1 MFQLDRRCNNY
12 RNIRSNQAF
21 LISSSYEKGVTRIVT
36 LPATESFLQRLR
48 HSDYFVRDH
57 RVHGVCTLPG
67 VVLLDMVY
75 RLSGSHLRTTS
86 IELRDIVFTQP
97 IVTSTD
103 FDVDIRLTLSMKLDE
118 GQVTIHSRKVP
129 KNGEQPSS
137 DVLNMECKLYLL
149 GGKGDVQPVQAL
161 KHVHLLPSKDT
172 DGLQTWDMDQI
183 YQLAR
188 QADIQHFSFMKN
200 NGDVYRQDQMEWMD
214 IRLSSL
220 AEQYLDKFHAH
231 VALLDGAT
239 FAGSSFRLGIVDG
252 LDAEVPPY
260 IPFMIERFVIYDR
273 FPAEIRTFTEQ
284 TPSDLSGGDIISR
297 SIAVTD
303 TEGRLLAEF
312 VHLKAKRVRHAASI
326 TGLTNPMTTG
336 RNNKPTSETTTTES
350 SEWAKTTVMSA
361 GSQDQIRTTISSYV
375 KAEIA
380 RMLHILPEAVDERT
394 GFYEQGLDSMHLLEL
409 VKRLENRVNME
420 LYPTLLFEHSS
431 VQALTDYLHTH
442 CSDAWNEAAVV
453 SERVNLNTLPSQ
465 SSHSTDE
472 QPATHSEI
480 PATAREIEGNGEP
493 VCYEP
498 KWIETRDIHE
508 AESARHTIADG
519 KELQSDHTSYRIVV
533 LYGNYPDLAAK
544 LELQS
549 DIYEVH
555 QLPDHSS
562 MDADLY
568 RQKVTALY
576 GMIQAKAI
584 HPNAGR
590 RIVLQ
595 VLSDSRDTGGYIHGF
610 EGLVKTV
617 AMELPAFGA
626 QLIRMDLHESS
637 MDETLIRQLRLE
649 AENISSGSAVCIWYK
664 GDSLQRHVRKL
675 VEIPVPGA
683 ALEKTYKT
691 DGVYL
696 ITGGMG
702 GLGYALAVHL
712 SRQCRCKLVLIGRS
726 LLSENIQR
734 KLNSLHINGAEAMYI
749 QADTTVLAEMKQ
761 AVLQIRDQYGEI
773 TGVFHCAG
781 TAKDQ
786 LMLQKPLSDLEQVLK
801 PKMDGL
807 WNLEQAL
814 NDLRPEFTVAFS
826 SLSAIVGNKGQADYA
841 VANSCMDR
849 LLLNHQEN
857 SGTEGAIPRQ
867 VTVNWPLWADGGMQ
881 VNDHIRSSMY
891 TSSGSMPLP
900 LAEGMALI
908 DRIIAQDV
916 SQVVLVYGNKSR
928 IQSAMG
934 DDMAIHLPPPSDPED
949 IAVIGMAG
957 RYPSAN
963 NMDELAQILK
973 EGRDCI
979 TPMPDE
985 RWLGLHLPYFASEY
999 YPAGGFLDMIDDFDP
1014 AFFQISPL
1022 QAERMDPQAR
1032 LFLQAA
1038 WTACEDAGFA
1048 IERDKHHDA
1057 SAAKRNVGVFAGVF
1071 WNHYELLGAAMT
1083 QQGTPTAMGSNASAI
1098 ANLVSYHLNFHGP
1111 SIAVDS
1117 MCSSSLTAIHL
1128 ACESIR
1134 HGQSQ
1139 YAIAGGVNLV
1149 THPHKYVFLKQ
1160 AKFLSSEGK
1169 CRSFGKDGDGY
1180 VPSEGVGAVLL
1191 TTVAE
1196 ARKQGYPVYGV
1207 IKGSALNHAGKTSG
1221 TTVPD
1226 PVAQSEV
1233 IADALAAADV
1243 EPGTIG
1249 YIEAHGTGTS
1259 LGDPI
1264 EIQGLERAFRNSR
1277 NPGQN
1282 CAVGSLKSNIGHL
1295 EAAAGVA
1302 GLTKLILQ
1310 IKHKELFP
1318 SLHAE
1323 ELNPLIPFENTCF
1336 HVQRTPERWER
1347 RHGQQ
1352 NGRYAEW
1359 PVRAGL
1365 SSFGASGSNAHLIV
1379 EEYIPT
1385 AVSWTDRSALDAYS
1399 GEAEASGNGEV
1410 VLPISA
1416 RTQERLIEYARQVR
1430 LYLENGGLSER
1441 LIDIAYTFQL
1451 GRTDMKYRVA
1461 WTGSSHSEL
1470 VEQIEQFLKSQ
1481 SSLQQHSSETPYEMP
1496 SVKKSPSPERLHQW
1510 AALWEQGQGIDWTAL
1525 YNDLQKKPTIVRVPT
1540 YPFAKNRYWIQ
1551 AEDQSLGETT
1561 REKGSQLNRAET
1573 SSSEVEGA
1581 GIVQHINEASNPVTG
1596 SAMTPSFQEKQGE
1609 EQVLAFLSQTVSSLL
1624 KVSIYDLDSDTEWA
1638 EYGFDSILFTELAD
1652 LLNRD
1657 HGLGLTPAIFFEHGT
1672 IRELAV
1678 HLLQNHPAK
1687 WTQPSAVRTAPQ
1699 LESPNAMSHSVPRA
1713 SEREEPLQTSLR
1725 STASEEE
1732 KHTSARSHA
1741 GTDSKLDSG
1750 SDQLS
1755 SPEPIA
1761 IVGISAK
1768 FPMADNAE
1776 QFWHNLLDGKD
1787 CISEIPEERWR
1798 WQDYLGDP
1806 LRENGKTNVKHAGFI
1821 SGISEFDPLFFGISP
1836 KEALHMDPQQR
1847 LLMMHV
1853 WKVIEDAGYAPSDL
1867 SGSAMGLFIGTGSSG
1882 YNVMLA
1888 QSNEAVEAYSVTATV
1903 PSVGPNRMSYTLN
1916 IHGPSHPVETS
1927 CSSSLVAIH
1936 RAVQAIR
1943 NGDCETA
1950 VAGGVNTILSV
1961 DAHISLTK
1969 AGMLST
1975 DGRCKTFSS
1984 EANGYGRGEGVGMI
1998 FLKKLSDAQRDHD
2011 HIYGLIRGSGE
2022 NHGGKAGSLTA
2033 PNPKAQTALLKSV
2046 YARAGIDPSTIN
2058 YIEAH
2063 GTGTPLGDPIEIN
2076 ALKTVFQETR
2086 AGLSPTGQTSTPRQ
2100 SIEYC
2105 GVGSVKTNI
2114 GHLELA
2120 SGIAGVIKVLLQMKH
2135 RKLVPSLHAEQLSPY
2150 VQLEN
2155 SPFYV
2160 VRQKQEWERLKD
2172 SNGNEMPRRAGVSSF
2187 GFGGSNAHV
2196 ILEEYKPPRQHDE
2209 VTGSESELAPV
2220 AIVLSAK
2227 SKERLREQMIQLS
2240 AALLRNEEEEDT
2252 SQQLRRI
2259 ACTLQTGRQAME
2271 YRAGFIAASITELKS
2286 LLDGY
2291 VQEAHLWTDSDE
2303 SVHAQLSSE
2312 SAKGHKLHLG
2322 SIAAHKRTAALFRED
2337 EELGEALQK
2346 WIIRRKYNKLL
2357 ELWVQ
2362 GVEIQW
2368 ELLYTEDRPERISLP
2383 TYPFTP
2389 EKYWVGM
2396 KKTGTE
2402 DSFEASNEEIETVP
2416 VAKGEVIGS
2425 SAPNP
2430 SVESDVRS
2438 IIAALLGIPPDD
2450 MDEHRLL
2457 EDYGM
2462 DSVLALQLLHHLQ
2475 ARISSEIGMDDLNKC
2490 HTLQDVISLS
2500 LNPTHPEHERKLVP
2514 DTP

>member
-1 MFQLDRRCNNY
+1 M
-12 RNIRSNQAF
+12 I
-21 LISSSYEKGVTRIVT
+21 

-103 FDVDIRLTLSMKLDE
+103 FDVDIRLTLSMKMNE
-118 GQVTIHSRKVP
+118 GQVTVHSRKVP
-129 KNGEQPSS
+129 KDGEPPSS
-137 DVLNMECKLYLL
+137 DVLNMECKLYMLS
-149 GGKGDVQPVQAL
+149 GNRAVQPVQ
-161 KHVHLLPSKDT
+161 HTHLLPSKDT

-200 NGDVYRQDQMEWMD
+200 HGDVYRQDQMEWMD

-239 FAGSSFRLGIVDG
+239 FAGSSFRLGNVGG

-297 SIAVTD
+297 SIVVTD
-303 TEGRLLAEF
+303 REGRLLAEF

-326 TGLTNPMTTG
+326 TGLTNTMTTG
-336 RNNKPTSETTTTES
+336 HNDKPASETAIAES

-361 GSQDQIRTTISSYV
+361 GSQDQIRTTISAYV

-380 RMLHILPEAVDERT
+380 RMLHILPEAVDERA

-409 VKRLENRVNME
+409 VKRLENRVNMA

-431 VQALTDYLHTH
+431 VQALTEYLHTH
-442 CSDAWNEAAVV
+442 CSDAWNEAAAV
-453 SERVNLNTLPSQ
+453 SESVNLNTLPSQ
-465 SSHSTDE
+465 RSHSTDE

-480 PATAREIEGNGEP
+480 PAAREIEENGEP

-498 KWIETRDIHE
+498 KWIETRDIHA

-519 KELQSDHTSYRIVV
+519 KELQSEHTPYRIVV
-533 LYGNYPDLAAK
+533 LYGDYPALAAK
-544 LELQS
+544 MELQP

-595 VLSDSRDTGGYIHGF
+595 VLSDFRDTGGYIHGF
-610 EGLVKTV
+610 EGLVKTA
-617 AMELPAFGA
+617 AMELPALGA

-637 MDETLIRQLRLE
+637 IDETLIRRLRLE
-649 AENISSGSAVCIWYK
+649 AENISSGSAVSIWYK

-675 VEIPVPGA
+675 VEIPVPGVST
-683 ALEKTYKT
+683 EKSYKPG
-691 DGVYL
+691 GVYL

-712 SRQCRCKLVLIGRS
+712 SRRCKCKLVLVGRS
-726 LLSENIQR
+726 PLNENIQS
-734 KLNSLHINGAEAMYI
+734 KLNPLRINGAEAIYI
-749 QADTTVLAEMKQ
+749 QADTTVQAELEQ
-761 AVLQIRDQYGEI
+761 AVLQIRDQYSGI

-849 LLLNHQEN
+849 LLLNHQERG
-857 SGTEGAIPRQ
+857 GTQGAIPRQ
-867 VTVNWPLWADGGMQ
+867 FTINWPLWADGGMQ

-900 LAEGMALI
+900 LAEGMELV
-908 DRIIAQDV
+908 DRIIAQNV

-963 NMDELAQILK
+963 NMDELARILK

-985 RWLGLHLPYFASEY
+985 RWTELHLPYSASEY

-1048 IERDKHHDA
+1048 IERDKHLDA

-1160 AKFLSSEGK
+1160 AKFLSSDGK

-1233 IADALAAADV
+1233 VADALAAAGV

-1264 EIQGLERAFRNSR
+1264 EIQGLERAFRNSS
-1277 NPGQN
+1277 NPGRS

-1295 EAAAGVA
+1295 EAAAGIA

-1310 IKHKELFP
+1310 IKHRELFP

-1336 HVQRTPERWER
+1336 HVQRTTQRWER

-1379 EEYIPT
+1379 EEYIPVT
-1385 AVSWTDRSALDAYS
+1385 ASWTDRSALDADS
-1399 GEAEASGNGEV
+1399 NGAEVSRNGEV

-1416 RTQERLIEYARQVR
+1416 RTQERLIEYARQVL

-1441 LIDIAYTFQL
+1441 LIDIAYTFQV

-1470 VEQIEQFLKSQ
+1470 VEQIDQYLKGQ
-1481 SSLQQHSSETPYEMP
+1481 SSLQQHFSETPYEML
-1496 SVKKSPSPERLHQW
+1496 SVKERPLLERPHQW
-1510 AALWEQGQGIDWTAL
+1510 AALWEQGQAIDWTAL
-1525 YNDLQKKPTIVRVPT
+1525 YDDLQKKPTIVRVPT
-1540 YPFAKNRYWIQ
+1540 YPFARNRYWIQ

-1561 REKGSQLNRAET
+1561 REKGLQLNRAET

-1581 GIVQHINEASNPVTG
+1581 DIVQHINEASNPVTG
-1596 SAMTPSFQEKQGE
+1596 SAMTPSFQKNQGE
-1609 EQVLAFLSQTVSSLL
+1609 EQVLSLLSQTVSSLL
-1624 KVSIYDLDSDTEWA
+1624 KVSIYDLDSDSEWA

-1652 LLNRD
+1652 RLNRD
-1657 HGLGLTPAIFFEHGT
+1657 HGLGLTPAIFFEHAT

-1678 HLLQNHPAK
+1678 HLLQNHTDK
-1687 WTQPSAVRTAPQ
+1687 WTQLFAARTAPQ
-1699 LESPNAMSHSVPRA
+1699 PESLNAVSHK
-1713 SEREEPLQTSLR
+1713 PLQTSLH

-1732 KHTSARSHA
+1732 KHASARSNA
-1741 GTDSKLDSG
+1741 GTSSKLDSS

-1755 SPEPIA
+1755 SAEPIA

-1776 QFWHNLLDGKD
+1776 QFWHNLLNGKD

-1798 WQDYLGDP
+1798 WQDYMGDP
-1806 LRENGKTNVKHAGFI
+1806 LTENGKTNVKHAGFM

-1836 KEALHMDPQQR
+1836 KEAIHMDPQQR

-1882 YNVMLA
+1882 YNVILA

-1916 IHGPSHPVETS
+1916 IHGPSQPVETS

-1969 AGMLST
+1969 AGMLSA

-1984 EANGYGRGEGVGMI
+1984 EASGYGRGEGVGMI

-2033 PNPKAQTALLKSV
+2033 PNPKAQTALLNSV
-2046 YARAGIDPSTIN
+2046 YARAGIDPYTIN

-2076 ALKTVFQETR
+2076 ALKTAFQETR
-2086 AGLSPTGQTSTPRQ
+2086 ADLSPTGHSSNPGQSTA
-2100 SIEYC
+2100 YC
-2105 GVGSVKTNI
+2105 GIGSVKTNI

-2120 SGIAGVIKVLLQMKH
+2120 SGIAGIIKVLLQMKH

-2150 VQLEN
+2150 IQLEH
-2155 SPFYV
+2155 SPFYI
-2160 VRQKQEWERLKD
+2160 VRQTQEWERLKD
-2172 SNGNEMPRRAGVSSF
+2172 GNGSEIPRRAGVSSF

-2196 ILEEYKPPRQHDE
+2196 ILEEYIPPPQHE
-2209 VTGSESELAPV
+2209 EMTVSESKLAPV

-2240 AALLRNEEEEDT
+2240 AALLRNEEEDT
-2252 SQQLRRI
+2252 SQHLHRI

-2271 YRAGFIAASITELKS
+2271 YRAGFVATSITELKS
-2286 LLDGY
+2286 LLDDY
-2291 VQEAHLWTDSDE
+2291 VQEAHLWTDSDDP
-2303 SVHAQLSSE
+2303 VHAQRSSE
-2312 SAKGHKLHLG
+2312 SAKGHKLHIG
-2322 SIAAHKRTAALFRED
+2322 SIAAHRRTAVLFRED

-2346 WIIRRKYNKLL
+2346 WIIRRKYHKLL

-2362 GVEIQW
+2362 GVAIQW

-2383 TYPFTP
+2383 TYPFARD
-2389 EKYWVGM
+2389 KYWVGV
-2396 KKTGTE
+2396 KSSGIE
-2402 DSFEASNEEIETVP
+2402 ESFEAASNEEIETIP
-2416 VAKGEVIGS
+2416 VAKAEAIGS
-2425 SAPNP
+2425 TAPNP
-2430 SVESDVRS
+2430 SVDSEVRN

-2450 MDEHRLL
+2450 MDEHRSL

-2475 ARISSEIGMDDLNKC
+2475 ARISSNIGMEDLNKC
-2490 HTLQDVISLS
+2490 HTLQNVISVS
-2500 LNPTHPEHERKLVP
+2500 LNPTHPEDQRKLVP
-2514 DTP
+2514 DTL

>member
-1 MFQLDRRCNNY
+1 M
-12 RNIRSNQAF
+12 
-21 LISSSYEKGVTRIVT
+21 T

-103 FDVDIRLTLSMKLDE
+103 FDVDIMLTLSMNMDE
-118 GQVTIHSRKVP
+118 GQGQITIHSRKVP
-129 KNGEQPSS
+129 KDSEAPSS
-137 DVLNMECKLYLL
+137 EVLNMECKLCLL
-149 GGKGDVQPVQAL
+149 GGKGPVQPLQ
-161 KHVHLLPSKDT
+161 HTHPLPSKNT

-200 NGDVYRQDQMEWMD
+200 HGDVFRQGQMEWMD

-239 FAGSSFRLGIVDG
+239 FAGSSFRLGNVDG
-252 LDAEVPPY
+252 LDAAVPPY

-303 TEGRLLAEF
+303 REGRLLAEF
-312 VHLKAKRVRHAASI
+312 VNLKAKRVRHAVSI
-326 TGLTNPMTTG
+326 TGLTNQMTTG
-336 RNNKPTSETTTTES
+336 RNDKPASEAAIAES
-350 SEWAKTTVMSA
+350 SEWANTTQLSA
-361 GSQDQIRTTISSYV
+361 GSQDQVRTTISAYV

-380 RMLHILPEAVDERT
+380 RMLNTLPEAVDEHA

-409 VKRLENRVNME
+409 VKRIENRVNMA

-431 VQALTDYLHTH
+431 VQALTEYLHTH
-442 CSDAWNEAAVV
+442 CSDAWNEAAAV
-453 SERVNLNTLPSQ
+453 SERVNLNTLPYQ

-480 PATAREIEGNGEP
+480 PATAREIEGKGEP

-498 KWIETRDIHE
+498 KWIKTLDIHE
-508 AESARHTIADG
+508 AESARHMIADG
-519 KELQSDHTSYRIVV
+519 KELQSDLTPYRIVV

-555 QLPDHSS
+555 QLPDHLS

-584 HPNAGR
+584 HPNVGR

-610 EGLVKTV
+610 EGMVKTA

-649 AENISSGSAVCIWYK
+649 AENISSGSAVSIWYK

-683 ALEKTYKT
+683 VLEKPYKPG
-691 DGVYL
+691 GVYL

-726 LLSENIQR
+726 PLNENIQR
-734 KLNSLHINGAEAMYI
+734 KLNPLRINGAEAMYI
-749 QADTTVLAEMKQ
+749 QADTTVQAELEK
-761 AVLQIRDQYGEI
+761 AVLKIRDQYGGI

-786 LMLQKPLSDLEQVLK
+786 FMLQKPLSDLEQVLK

-807 WNLEQAL
+807 WNLEQAFV
-814 NDLRPEFTVAFS
+814 DLSPEFTVAFS

-849 LLLNHQEN
+849 LLLNHQERG
-857 SGTEGAIPRQ
+857 GTNGTSTRQ
-867 VTVNWPLWADGGMQ
+867 YTINWPLWADGGMQ
-881 VNDHIRSSMY
+881 VNDHIRSNMY

-908 DRIIAQDV
+908 DRIVAQDV
-916 SQVVLVYGNKSR
+916 SQVVLLYGNKSR
-928 IQSAMG
+928 IQSVMG
-934 DDMAIHLPPPSDPED
+934 DDMAIHMPPPSDPED

-963 NMDELAQILK
+963 NMDELARILK

-985 RWLGLHLPYFASEY
+985 RWAGLHLPYSASEY
-999 YPAGGFLDMIDDFDP
+999 YPVGGFLDMIDDFDP

-1032 LFLQAA
+1032 LFLQSA
-1038 WTACEDAGFA
+1038 WAACEDAGFA
-1048 IERDKHHDA
+1048 IQRDKHHDA

-1071 WNHYELLGAAMT
+1071 WNHYELLGAALT

-1160 AKFLSSEGK
+1160 AKFLSSDGR

-1233 IADALAAADV
+1233 IADALVAAGV

-1264 EIQGLERAFRNSR
+1264 EIQGLDRAFRNSH
-1277 NPGQN
+1277 NPGRN

-1310 IKHKELFP
+1310 IKHRELFP
-1318 SLHAE
+1318 SLHAK
-1323 ELNPLIPFENTCF
+1323 ELNPLIPFEDTCF
-1336 HVQRTPERWER
+1336 YVQRTTQRWER

-1385 AVSWTDRSALDAYS
+1385 SVSWTDRSALDEDSS
-1399 GEAEASGNGEV
+1399 GAEASADGEV

-1416 RTQERLIEYARQVR
+1416 RTQERLKEYAHQVR
-1430 LYLENGGLSER
+1430 FYLENGGLSER
-1441 LIDIAYTFQL
+1441 LIDIAYTFQV
-1451 GRTDMKYRVA
+1451 GRTDMKYRIA
-1461 WTGSSHSEL
+1461 LSGSSHSEL
-1470 VEQIEQFLKSQ
+1470 VEQIDRFLHGQ
-1481 SSLQQHSSETPYEMP
+1481 SSLQQNSSEKLDEMTLLENHP
-1496 SVKKSPSPERLHQW
+1496 SSQERLHQW
-1510 AALWEQGQGIDWTAL
+1510 AALWKQGQGVDWTAL
-1525 YNDLQKKPTIVRVPT
+1525 YEDLQTKPAIVRVPT
-1540 YPFAKNRYWIQ
+1540 YPFARNRYWIQ
-1551 AEDQSLGETT
+1551 AEDQSFGETT
-1561 REKGSQLNRAET
+1561 REKGLQLNRAET

-1596 SAMTPSFQEKQGE
+1596 AEMTPSFQENLGE
-1609 EQVLAFLSQTVSSLL
+1609 EQVLSLLSQSVSSLL
-1624 KVSIYDLDSDTEWA
+1624 KVSIYDLDSDAEWA
-1638 EYGFDSILFTELAD
+1638 EYGFDSILFTELTD
-1652 LLNRD
+1652 RLNRD

-1678 HLLQNHPAK
+1678 HLLQNHTDK
-1687 WTQPSAVRTAPQ
+1687 WTSSSATRTAPQ
-1699 LESPNAMSHSVPRA
+1699 PESFNAMSHSVPGA
-1713 SEREEPLQTSLR
+1713 TEREEPLQTSLR

-1732 KHTSARSHA
+1732 KHTSAHSHA
-1741 GTDSKLDSG
+1741 GTGSKLNSG
-1750 SDQLS
+1750 SELS

-1776 QFWHNLLDGKD
+1776 QFWQNLLDGKD
-1787 CISEIPEERWR
+1787 CISEVPEERWR
-1798 WQDYLGDP
+1798 WQDYMGDP
-1806 LRENGKTNVKHAGFI
+1806 LRENGKTNVKHAGFM

-1836 KEALHMDPQQR
+1836 KEAMHMDPQQR

-1916 IHGPSHPVETS
+1916 IHGPSQPVETS

-1969 AGMLST
+1969 AGMLSA

-2086 AGLSPTGQTSTPRQ
+2086 ADLSAAGGFSIPGQSTA
-2100 SIEYC
+2100 YC

-2120 SGIAGVIKVLLQMKH
+2120 SGIAGVIKVLLQLKH
-2135 RKLVPSLHAEQLSPY
+2135 RKLVPSLHAEQISPY
-2150 VQLEN
+2150 VQLES

-2160 VRQKQEWERLKD
+2160 VRLTQEWERLKD
-2172 SNGNEMPRRAGVSSF
+2172 GNGSEIPRRAGVSSF

-2196 ILEEYKPPRQHDE
+2196 ILEEYIPPLQHE
-2209 VTGSESELAPV
+2209 KMTASESKLAPV

-2240 AALLRNEEEEDT
+2240 AVLLRNGEEDT
-2252 SQQLRRI
+2252 SQHLRRI

-2286 LLDGY
+2286 LLDAY

-2303 SVHAQLSSE
+2303 SVHAQRSSE

-2346 WIIRRKYNKLL
+2346 WIIRRKYHKLL

-2389 EKYWVGM
+2389 EKYWVGV
-2396 KKTGTE
+2396 KSSGIKE
-2402 DSFEASNEEIETVP
+2402 SFEASNEEIETIP
-2416 VAKGEVIGS
+2416 VAKVEAIGS
-2425 SAPNP
+2425 TAPNP
-2430 SVESDVRS
+2430 SVESEVRS
-2438 IIAALLGIPPDD
+2438 IMSALLGIPPDD
-2450 MDEHRLL
+2450 MDEHRSL

-2462 DSVLALQLLHHLQ
+2462 DSVLALQLLQHLQ
-2475 ARISSEIGMDDLNKC
+2475 ARISSDIGMEDLNKC
-2490 HTLQDVISLS
+2490 YTLQDVISVS
-2500 LNPTHPEHERKLVP
+2500 LNPTHPEDQWRLVR

>member
-1 MFQLDRRCNNY
+1 M
-12 RNIRSNQAF
+12 
-21 LISSSYEKGVTRIVT
+21 T

-86 IELRDIVFTQP
+86 IELRDIVFIQP

-103 FDVDIRLTLSMKLDE
+103 FDVDIMLTLYMKMDE

-129 KNGEQPSS
+129 KDGEPPSS

-161 KHVHLLPSKDT
+161 NHIHLLSSKDT

-239 FAGSSFRLGIVDG
+239 FAGSSFRLGKVGG
-252 LDAEVPPY
+252 LDEEVPPY

-303 TEGRLLAEF
+303 REGRLLAEF

-326 TGLTNPMTTG
+326 TGLTNTMTTG
-336 RNNKPTSETTTTES
+336 RNDKPTSEPAIAES
-350 SEWAKTTVMSA
+350 SEWAKTTAMSA
-361 GSQDQIRTTISSYV
+361 GSQDQIRTMISSYV

-380 RMLHILPEAVDERT
+380 HMLHILPEAVDERT

-431 VQALTDYLHTH
+431 VQALTEYLHTH
-442 CSDAWNEAAVV
+442 CSDAWNEAAAV

-498 KWIETRDIHE
+498 KWIETQDIYE

-519 KELQSDHTSYRIVV
+519 KMPQFDLTPYRIVV
-533 LYGNYPDLAAK
+533 LYGNYPALAAK
-544 LELQS
+544 MELQS
-549 DIYEVH
+549 DVYEVH
-555 QLPDHSS
+555 QLPDHLS

-584 HPNAGR
+584 HPNVGR

-610 EGLVKTV
+610 EGLVKTA

-637 MDETLIRQLRLE
+637 MDETLIRRLRLE

-675 VEIPVPGA
+675 VEIPVQGP
-683 ALEKTYKT
+683 ALEKPYKP
-691 DGVYL
+691 DGIYL

-712 SRQCRCKLVLIGRS
+712 SRECRCKLVLVGRS
-726 LLSENIQR
+726 PLNENILS
-734 KLNSLHINGAEAMYI
+734 KLNPLRINGAETMYI
-749 QADTTVLAEMKQ
+749 QADTTVLAEMEQ

-801 PKMDGL
+801 PKIDGL

-814 NDLRPEFTVAFS
+814 NDLKPEFTVAFS

-849 LLLNHQEN
+849 LLLNHQERG
-857 SGTEGAIPRQ
+857 GTEGAIPRQ
-867 VTVNWPLWADGGMQ
+867 FTINWPLWADGGMQ

-934 DDMAIHLPPPSDPED
+934 DDMAIHSPPPSDPED
-949 IAVIGMAG
+949 IAVIGMSG

-973 EGRDCI
+973 DGRDCI

-985 RWLGLHLPYFASEY
+985 RWAGLHLPYSASEY

-1057 SAAKRNVGVFAGVF
+1057 SADKRNVAVFAGVF

-1134 HGQSQ
+1134 HGQSH

-1160 AKFLSSEGK
+1160 AKFLSSDGK

-1207 IKGSALNHAGKTSG
+1207 IKSSALNHAGKTSG

-1233 IADALAAADV
+1233 IADALAAANV

-1302 GLTKLILQ
+1302 GLSKLILQ
-1310 IKHKELFP
+1310 IKHRELFP

-1336 HVQRTPERWER
+1336 HVQQTTERWER
-1347 RHGQQ
+1347 RHGKQ

-1385 AVSWTDRSALDAYS
+1385 AVSWADRSALDADS
-1399 GEAEASGNGEV
+1399 GEAEVSEDGEV

-1416 RTQERLIEYARQVR
+1416 RTQERLMEYARQVR
-1430 LYLENGGLSER
+1430 IYLENGGLSER

-1470 VEQIEQFLKSQ
+1470 VEQIDQFLKSQ

-1496 SVKKSPSPERLHQW
+1496 SVKKTPSPERLHQW

-1525 YNDLQKKPTIVRVPT
+1525 YGDLQKKPTIVRVPT

-1551 AEDQSLGETT
+1551 AEDQSVGETT
-1561 REKGSQLNRAET
+1561 REKGSQLHRAEK
-1573 SSSEVEGA
+1573 SPSEVEDA
-1581 GIVQHINEASNPVTG
+1581 DIVQHMNEKSNPVTG
-1596 SAMTPSFQEKQGE
+1596 SAMTPSFQENQGK
-1609 EQVLAFLSQTVSSLL
+1609 EQVLALLSQTVSSLL
-1624 KVSIYDLDSDTEWA
+1624 KVSIFDLDSDTEWA

-1652 LLNRD
+1652 RLNRD
-1657 HGLGLTPAIFFEHGT
+1657 HGLGLTPATFFEHGT

-1687 WTQPSAVRTAPQ
+1687 WKLPSAVRTAPQ
-1699 LESPNAMSHSVPRA
+1699 LESPNAMSHSMPGA
-1713 SEREEPLQTSLR
+1713 SEREEPLQSSLR

-1732 KHTSARSHA
+1732 KHTSARSHT
-1741 GTDSKLDSG
+1741 GTGSKFNSG

-1768 FPMADNAE
+1768 FPMAENAE

-1798 WQDYLGDP
+1798 WQDYMGDP
-1806 LRENGKTNVKHAGFI
+1806 LRETGKTNVKHAGFI

-1916 IHGPSHPVETS
+1916 IHGPSQPVETS

-1969 AGMLST
+1969 AGMLSA

-2033 PNPKAQTALLKSV
+2033 PNPKAQTSLLNSV
-2046 YARAGIDPSTIN
+2046 YARAGINPSTIN

-2086 AGLSPTGQTSTPRQ
+2086 AGLSPAGQTSTPGQ

-2135 RKLVPSLHAEQLSPY
+2135 RKLVPNLHAEQLSPY

-2196 ILEEYKPPRQHDE
+2196 ILEEYIPPRQHDE
-2209 VTGSESELAPV
+2209 VTSSESELAPV

-2240 AALLRNEEEEDT
+2240 AVLLRNEEEEGT

-2291 VQEAHLWTDSDE
+2291 VQDTHLWTDSDE
-2303 SVHAQLSSE
+2303 SVHAQRSSE

-2396 KKTGTE
+2396 KNTVTE

-2416 VAKGEVIGS
+2416 VAKAEAIES
-2425 SAPNP
+2425 TAPNP
-2430 SVESDVRS
+2430 SVESEIRS
-2438 IIAALLGIPPDD
+2438 IMAALLGIPPDN

-2475 ARISSEIGMDDLNKC
+2475 ARISSEIGMNDMNKC